1 MLYKYLGLYFTTK
14 LWFST
19 AYSDLAARGKR
30 AVMGIL
36 SVLYKF
42 DNQSMKPFGK
52 LFDSKV

>member
-1 MLYKYLGLYFTTK
+1 MK

-19 AYSDLAARGKR
+19 ARSDLAARGKR

-42 DNQSMKPFGK
+42 ETQSMKFLGI